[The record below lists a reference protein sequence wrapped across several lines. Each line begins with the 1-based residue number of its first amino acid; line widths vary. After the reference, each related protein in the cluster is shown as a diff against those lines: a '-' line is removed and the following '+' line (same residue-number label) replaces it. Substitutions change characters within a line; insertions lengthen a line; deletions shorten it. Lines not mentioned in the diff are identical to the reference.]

1 MRPTR
6 IRDNEMKKILI
17 YVSSA
22 IVLLGIGFFI
32 GFSFCLNETE
42 KEAKEKESAELVESE
57 DSTIEEQPE
66 LKALPNMKFLASLML
81 EEKSTHHFNDAMYVA
96 YLVDSL
102 GFAMDD
108 KYSGKWWWKP
118 QSIDFTGGGMRLRLD
133 SGVSDDGAL
142 SRSIR
147 IENCATGRFIYELNQ
162 FGLKKVEGEDGFADY
177 EGKGLFAGT
186 SPNSLFFCCR
196 F

>member
-1 MRPTR
+1 
-6 IRDNEMKKILI
+6 MKKILI

-42 KEAKEKESAELVESE
+42 KEAKEKEAKEKEAAELVESE
-57 DSTIEEQPE
+57 NSTSEEQPE
-66 LKALPNMKFLASLML
+66 LKASPDVKHLASMML
-81 EEKSTHHFNDAMYVA
+81 EEKDTHHFNDAVYVA

-118 QSIDFTGGGMRLRLD
+118 KSIDFTGGGMRLSLV
-133 SGVSDDGAL
+133 SKVSDDGAL
-142 SRSIR
+142 LRCIR
-147 IENCATGRFIYELNQ
+147 IEKGDTGRFILELKQ

-177 EGKGLFAGT
+177 KGKGLFAAT
-186 SPNSLFFCCR
+186 SPNSLSFGCWF
-196 F
+196 